1 MEVLKMSYNEMRA
14 KVAEIKLEVTDTKK
28 QTLID
33 ALTAHKDIQQQDIQQ
48 HVEKRGRKVNPNS
61 ARQLKLKAIAE
72 RKANGEVI
80 KRGRPVDPNSAS
92 AKKRAEREA
101 RIAAGEVIRRGRP
114 KGSGSGVSKKKAE
127 EVVKVRYQVL
137 IDMDGKEQVYSK
149 SFATPKR
156 AITEMKECGFDNY
169 KLKVFNV

>member
-14 KVAEIKLEVTDTKK
+14 KVAELKLEVADTKK

-33 ALTAHKDIQQQDIQQ
+33 ALTAHQEPAKT
-48 HVEKRGRKVNPNS
+48 ETRGRKVNPNS
-61 ARQLKLKAIAE
+61 ARQLKLKAQAE
-72 RKANGEVI
+72 RIANGETV